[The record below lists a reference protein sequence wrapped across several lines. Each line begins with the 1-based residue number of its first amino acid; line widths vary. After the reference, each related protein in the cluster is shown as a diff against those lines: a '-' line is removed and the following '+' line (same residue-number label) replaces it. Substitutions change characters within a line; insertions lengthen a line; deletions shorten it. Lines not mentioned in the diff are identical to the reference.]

1 MLYLLA
7 LSAGLSRLLTSGF
20 DHQQSFVE
28 IIVPEKIPSNSSD
41 SDSEYEGISY
51 NISIEGRVY
60 TLHLKKRLFLPDDFV
75 VYMYNREGALYS
87 NSKSTMKYCNYQG
100 HIAGFPNS
108 VVTLHACSGLRGLLQ
123 FENVTY
129 GIEPLGST
137 GGFEHLIYRLRS
149 ENTDLAV
156 LKDNNKHMESENLEY
171 KVVSSVKSRSFA
183 PKLSPQYVE
192 IHIVLDKGLYD
203 YMGSDIEAVTNKVIQ
218 ILGLINAMFTQ
229 FRMTI
234 VLSSLELWTY
244 KNKISTTGEPNE
256 ILQRFLEWK
265 NSFLI
270 LRPHDMAY
278 LFVYR
283 EYPTSV
289 GATFRGKM
297 CILHFAAGIVL
308 YPKGI
313 TIEAFSVIIAQ
324 LLGLSLGIRYDD
336 KRCHCL
342 QSTCIMSPEAVL
354 SSGIKVFSH
363 CSLNDLQNFI
373 SKTGAKCLK
382 NQPTLK
388 FFVSH
393 FSQTSATASTC
404 GNYIVS
410 DDEDCDCG
418 PPSVCGFSTCCNPS
432 YCRKSHFANCI
443 SGVCCQP
450 NCQYNTAS
458 LCRPAY
464 DILCDFPEQCNGSS
478 AVCPRDLKAKDGSIC
493 ANFGSICYGG
503 KCQNPDRQCQRLYG
517 KDSRNAPFSCY
528 EEINSQQDRFGNCGR
543 RGENAFKFCS
553 WRNLLCGKLIC
564 TYPLRK
570 PYVRENVAVIYSF
583 VLNTVCISLDHK
595 FKGNTPDPMLLAD
608 GSPCDVRK
616 YCMKAEC
623 VYINKVLEEAKACS
637 KKNCHEHGACTDD
650 PSICVCE
657 LDFHPPNCRIKK
669 SKALNEFMLSVSG
682 DYYSNRIAEYSRKNW
697 MLISICISI
706 PIFFIIIIIIFNWK
720 SLKECFFPEESPITE
735 SGSEFSSYSYSSGND
750 HST

>member
-171 KVVSSVKSRSFA
+171 KVVSSVK
-183 PKLSPQYVE
+183 
-192 IHIVLDKGLYD
+192 
-203 YMGSDIEAVTNKVIQ
+203 
-218 ILGLINAMFTQ
+218 
-229 FRMTI
+229 
-234 VLSSLELWTY
+234 
-244 KNKISTTGEPNE
+244 
-256 ILQRFLEWK
+256 
-265 NSFLI
+265 
-270 LRPHDMAY
+270 
-278 LFVYR
+278 
-283 EYPTSV
+283 
-289 GATFRGKM
+289 
-297 CILHFAAGIVL
+297 